1 MKAMKNLKLAN
12 ILFLVFALIIV
23 ISCSKDDDGNGNG
36 NGNRIVKLTA
46 SPKTI
51 VASTFMVDADPVRTI
66 SNISFTQLNEINFIV
81 LNVGGDE
88 LFISADDDF
97 IPNGKKALLKIESN
111 TYEGQDFTATPIE
124 GGVSFSGQV
133 THITDSN
140 DTKDLVVSVQESQ
153 VGGGSSVFTVTGENA
168 FLSGILGTYTYN
180 QILEINS
187 DYPNVKTIVLGA
199 IDGSVND
206 DINVETG
213 RLIRMAGYAT
223 HLKSDSDIASGGVD
237 LFCSGKT
244 RTREA
249 GSKIGVHAW
258 CCYEGKTADQL
269 AKDSP
274 GHDSQISYFKEMLSD
289 TNGPAFY
296 FFTINAASFD
306 EIHEMTDAEIAKYQ
320 LTTN

>member
-1 MKAMKNLKLAN
+1 MKTMKNLRLVN
-12 ILFLVFALIIV
+12 FLFLAFALIA
-23 ISCSKDDDGNGNG
+23 ISCSKDDDGNGNS
-36 NGNRIVKLTA
+36 IVKLTA
-46 SPKTI
+46 SPKT
-51 VASTFMVDADPVRTI
+51 VGASTVMVDTDPVRTVL
-66 SNISFTQLNEINFIV
+66 NISFTQLNEINFIV

-88 LFISADDDF
+88 VYISADDDF
-97 IPNGKKALLKIESN
+97 IPTGNKALLKIDSN
-111 TYEGQDFTATPIE
+111 TYEGQDLTATPIE

-153 VGGGSSVFTVTGENA
+153 VGGGSSVYTVAGENA
-168 FLSGILGTYTYN
+168 FLSGVLGTYTYN

-187 DYPNVKTIVLGA
+187 DYPNVKTIVLGT

-213 RLIRMAGYAT
+213 RLIRMAGYRT

-237 LFCSGKT
+237 LFCSGKS

-249 GSKIGVHAW
+249 GSIIGVHAW
-258 CCYEGKTADQL
+258 CCYEGQTADQL
-269 AKDSP
+269 TQDSP
-274 GHDSQISYFKEMLSD
+274 GHDSQISYFKEMLGN

-296 FFTINAASFD
+296 FFTINAAPFD
-306 EIHEMTDAEIAKYQ
+306 GIHEMTDTEISEYQ
-320 LTTN
+320 LITN